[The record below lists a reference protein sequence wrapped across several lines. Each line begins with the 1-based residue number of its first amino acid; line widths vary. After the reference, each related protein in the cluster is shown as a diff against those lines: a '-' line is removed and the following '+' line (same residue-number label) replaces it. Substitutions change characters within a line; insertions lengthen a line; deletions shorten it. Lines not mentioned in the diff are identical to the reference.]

1 MISTPIAVSGG
12 VSSKRIQLANVVGAD
27 VACFRRPTLAKLT
40 TVNLFGFAG
49 YVGES
54 GFLGYTPQIHLMHI
68 IVLSLCQAF

>member
-1 MISTPIAVSGG
+1 
-12 VSSKRIQLANVVGAD
+12 LANVVGAD
-27 VACFRRPTLAKLT
+27 GGLFQATLAKLT

-68 IVLSLCQAF
+68 VVLSLCQAF